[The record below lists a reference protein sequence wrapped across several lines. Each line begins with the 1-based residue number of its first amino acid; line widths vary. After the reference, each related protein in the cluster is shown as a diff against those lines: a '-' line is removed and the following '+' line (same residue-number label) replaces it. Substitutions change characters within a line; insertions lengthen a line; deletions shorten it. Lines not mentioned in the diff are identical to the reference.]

1 MDLEDS
7 IKNILKEMKADYAA
21 SLPSKISLLTSHW
34 ALIRKNQATEEQVD
48 AFFNEVHH
56 LSGTAGTLGF
66 PRISKV
72 AKGFENRFLAVDL
85 GRGGAVG
92 PTYLADLDARFRE
105 LMSILTDRAE
115 AMGLDDQASQSEQ
128 G

>member
-21 SLPSKISLLTSHW
+21 CLPGKISLLASHW
-34 ALIRKNQATEEQVD
+34 ALIRKNQATEEQVEV
-48 AFFNEVHH
+48 FFNEVHH

-66 PRISKV
+66 PRISQV

-105 LMSILTDRAE
+105 LMSILTEKAE
-115 AMGLDDQASQSEQ
+115 QIGSEDEEDQDEDV
-128 G
+128 